1 MQIQAGAG
9 ITSALEAHVKK
20 LSFSVLLML
29 MFCSMAF
36 SQQRKVGWS
45 FGYYCCWTQAQ
56 GFKPTSIN
64 WAAFTHI
71 GHFTI
76 FPHKDGTLDSNV
88 NVLAS
93 MGGKNSFDAVA
104 AAHAAGVRIVLC
116 VGGAG
121 VKDTFT
127 SATSPANIHKFVSN
141 ILRFMRTY
149 GYDGIDT
156 DWEENFNASGFLNWH
171 KELKDSLNAINALV
185 GPHKSLTI
193 AGGGYF
199 ARDCAPAA
207 PYVEQMNDMSYDVP
221 LSNEPGRIKQ
231 FTDQGVPKSILG
243 VGIGIGTG
251 GGMVDGNV
259 AAWTG
264 KADYAI
270 NNGLGGIME
279 WAVTGGSL
287 QVACFNALAPY
298 VVHLPTQVLGGEMI
312 AMRPEGSLIIRSN
325 GVNGPQ
331 EICYT
336 LSTGANVDLCVY
348 DVKGALVRTLVHGQ
362 TNAGVFS
369 VPCAKV
375 SAGAYVVKL
384 STDSKVQAA
393 KTLVI
398 K

>member
-1 MQIQAGAG
+1 
-9 ITSALEAHVKK
+9 
-20 LSFSVLLML
+20 ML
-29 MFCSMAF
+29 MFCSIAF
-36 SQQRKVGWS
+36 GQQRKVGWS
-45 FGYYCCWTQAQ
+45 LGYYCCWNQAS

-64 WAAFTHI
+64 FNAFSHI
-71 GHFTI
+71 AHFTL

-88 NVLAS
+88 NVPAS
-93 MGGKNSFDAVA
+93 LGGQNSRDAVA
-104 AAHAAGVRIVLC
+104 AAHAAGVKIVIC

-121 VKDTFT
+121 VRDTF
-127 SATSPANIHKFVSN
+127 SAACSPANIHKFVSN
-141 ILRFMRTY
+141 ILRFMRAY
-149 GYDGIDT
+149 NYDGIDT
-156 DWEENFNASGFLNWH
+156 DWEENFNAAEFLAWH
-171 KELKDSLNAINALV
+171 KELKDSLNAINALG

-207 PYVEQMNDMSYDVP
+207 PYVEQMNDMSYDIP
-221 LSNEPGRIKQ
+221 LSGEPARIKQ
-231 FTDQGVPKSILG
+231 LTDQGVPKSLLG

-279 WAVTGGSL
+279 WAVTGGTL

-298 VVHLPTQVLGGEMI
+298 VVHVTTSVIGGEMI
-312 AMRPEGSLIIRSN
+312 AMRPEGTLIIRSN

-336 LSTGANVDLCVY
+336 LSTDADVDLCVY

-362 TNAGVFS
+362 TNAGVFN
-369 VPCAKV
+369 VPFAKV
-375 SAGAYVVKL
+375 STGAYVVKL
-384 STDSKVQAA
+384 STGSRTAA
-393 KTLVI
+393 TKAFIVR
-398 K
+398 

>member
-1 MQIQAGAG
+1 
-9 ITSALEAHVKK
+9 
-20 LSFSVLLML
+20 
-29 MFCSMAF
+29 MAF

-45 FGYYCCWTQAQ
+45 FGYYCCWNQPN
-56 GFKPTSIN
+56 FPPTSIKWN
-64 WAAFTHI
+64 AFTHI

-88 NVLAS
+88 NAPHT
-93 MGGKNSFDAVA
+93 MGGQHSFDAVA

-121 VKDTFT
+121 VRDTFT

-156 DWEENFNASGFLNWH
+156 DWEENFNASGFLAWH
-171 KELKDSLNAINALV
+171 KELKDSINAINALG
-185 GPHKSLTI
+185 GPRKSLTI

-221 LSNEPGRIKQ
+221 LSNIPGRIAQ
-231 FTDQGVPKSILG
+231 FTNLGVPKSLLG

-264 KADYAI
+264 KANYAVD
-270 NNGLGGIME
+270 NGLGGIME

-298 VVHLPTQVLGGEMI
+298 VVHLPTPVLSGKMI
-312 AMRPEGSLIIRSN
+312 AMEPEGTLIIRSN

-336 LSTGANVDLCVY
+336 LSTGANVDLGVY
-348 DVKGALVRTLVHGQ
+348 DVKGALVRTLARGQ

-369 VPCAKV
+369 VPFAKV

>member
-1 MQIQAGAG
+1 
-9 ITSALEAHVKK
+9 
-20 LSFSVLLML
+20 VLLVV
-29 MFCSMAF
+29 CSIAF
-36 SQQRKVGWS
+36 AQKKVGWS
-45 FGYYCCWTQAQ
+45 LGYYCCWNQAS

-64 WAAFTHI
+64 FNAFSHI
-71 GHFTI
+71 AHFTL

-88 NVLAS
+88 NVARS
-93 MGGKNSFDAVA
+93 MGGQNSIDAVA
-104 AAHAAGVRIVLC
+104 AAHAAGVKIVIC

-121 VKDTFT
+121 VRDTF
-127 SATSPANIHKFVSN
+127 SAACSPANIHKFVSN
-141 ILRFMRTY
+141 ILRFMRAY
-149 GYDGIDT
+149 NYDGIDT
-156 DWEENFNASGFLNWH
+156 DWEENFNAAEFLAWH
-171 KELKDSLNAINALV
+171 KELKDSLNAINALG

-207 PYVEQMNDMSYDVP
+207 PYVEQMNDMSYDIP
-221 LSNEPGRIKQ
+221 LSGEPARIKQ
-231 FTDQGVPKSILG
+231 LTDQGVPKSILG

-298 VVHLPTQVLGGEMI
+298 VVHVTTPVIGGEMI

-336 LSTGANVDLCVY
+336 LSTDADVDLCVY
-348 DVKGALVRTLVHGQ
+348 DIKGALVRTFAHGP
-362 TNAGVFS
+362 AGQGAFS
-369 VPCAKV
+369 IPFTKV

-384 STDSKVQAA
+384 STGSKIAA
-393 KTLVI
+393 TKAFIVR
-398 K
+398 